1 VTAFAAATAV
11 LLGGCSPLT
20 GDAGDAVGAGGSSCV
35 SPGVTAD
42 NVQLGLI
49 TPSDGMSGPAYL
61 SFRGG
66 VDARIGVEN
75 SRGGVGGRKIGYVWG
90 DDESN
95 PATNLAVARDLV
107 REGVFGMIQGSTASA
122 GSADYLRAQG
132 VPVTG
137 TATDPVWSD
146 HANMISYSNLVGPG
160 PTITTWG
167 DFVRDKRGTV
177 AAVLAVQSLSASVR
191 LAERMRSSLLAR
203 GVKVPVFTEISQQD
217 PEMVDPELDGVVE
230 RMSDAGVDT
239 IVATLDNATLSKLV
253 TKARKVD
260 LKLRVVLSPS
270 TYDEAVLRQYGRA
283 LAGSYS
289 FLTVQPFEARLP
301 AHRSFLDGM
310 AQYAPQIQPASQH
323 VALTGWIAADMFI
336 RALSAAPACP
346 MRDAALNGIRSI
358 RDYDAGGLL
367 LRSVSLAAKPSE
379 PDTCFAFV
387 QLDADGSGFTPVK
400 PKPRCG
406 DLLTP

>member
-1 VTAFAAATAV
+1 
-11 LLGGCSPLT
+11 
-20 GDAGDAVGAGGSSCV
+20 
-35 SPGVTAD
+35 
-42 NVQLGLI
+42 
-49 TPSDGMSGPAYL
+49 MSGPAYL

-75 SRGGVGGRKIGYVWG
+75 ARGGVGGRKIGYVWG
-90 DDESN
+90 DDESK
-95 PATNLAVARDLV
+95 PATNLAVARQLV

-160 PTITTWG
+160 PTVTTWG
-167 DFVRDKRGTV
+167 DFVRDKGGTL
-177 AAVLAVQSLSASVR
+177 AAVLAVQSLPASVR

-203 GVKVPVFTEISQQD
+203 GVGVPVFSEISQQD
-217 PEMVDPELDGVVE
+217 PDLGRIVE
-230 RMSDAGVDT
+230 QMGEARIDT
-239 IVATLDNATLSKLV
+239 IVATLDNATLSRLV
-253 TKARKVD
+253 TKARRAG
-260 LKLRVVLSPS
+260 LRLRVVLSPS
-270 TYDEAVLRQYGRA
+270 TYDEAVLREYGRT

-289 FLTVQPFEARLP
+289 FLTVQPFEAHLP
-301 AHRSFLDGM
+301 AHRSFIAAM
-310 AQYAPQIQPASQH
+310 AQYAPQIQPAGQH
-323 VALTGWIAADMFI
+323 VALTGWVAADMFI
-336 RALSAAPACP
+336 RALSATRACP

-367 LRSVSLAAKPSE
+367 LRPVSLAAKPNE

-387 QLDADGSGFTPVK
+387 QLDADGSGFTPVE
-400 PKPRCG
+400 PRPRCG